1 MTLSRL
7 TFLCTVLVGISLASN
22 GLCDGSTTVPP
33 ASARD
38 AKLRGD
44 NLMESKRF
52 LDALKAYE
60 ESYALYADPALLY
73 NRGRA
78 LQFLGRYP
86 EALALVEQFSRDAPP
101 ALRSRVPGLAELLTD
116 LANHTTYLSLEC
128 QTPGAK
134 ILIDA
139 REVGECPLRGP
150 MRVTSG
156 VSVVE
161 VRAEGYL
168 PFRREATLPGGGS
181 AGMAIKLLPRDSSG
195 LLVVKSKVAKARI
208 FVDGQQL
215 GQAPVELGVS
225 PGPHGIRAEAPDADA
240 VETRV
245 VLRPTERREFFLN
258 PQPRPGLASRWWFWT
273 GAGLVAA
280 GIVVIVVAN
289 VTESSPPTGNFSPG
303 LVRF

>member
-1 MTLSRL
+1 MTFSRL
-7 TFLCTVLVGISLASN
+7 TFWGTVLVGTFLASN
-22 GLCDGSTTVPP
+22 GICDGSATMPP

-44 NLMESKRF
+44 KWMEAKRY
-52 LDALKAYE
+52 LDAVKAYE

-86 EALALVEQFSRDAPP
+86 EALSLVEQFSRDAPP
-101 ALRSRVPGLAELLTD
+101 ALLSRVPGLAELLTD

-128 QTPGAK
+128 ETAGAK
-134 ILIDA
+134 VLIDA

-168 PFRREATLPGGGS
+168 PFRREATLDRKS
-181 AGMAIKLLPRDSSG
+181 
-195 LLVVKSKVAKARI
+195 VV
-208 FVDGQQL
+208 
-215 GQAPVELGVS
+215 
-225 PGPHGIRAEAPDADA
+225 
-240 VETRV
+240 
-245 VLRPTERREFFLN
+245 
-258 PQPRPGLASRWWFWT
+258 
-273 GAGLVAA
+273 
-280 GIVVIVVAN
+280 
-289 VTESSPPTGNFSPG
+289 
-303 LVRF
+303 